1 MTADG
6 ESRYSPFFVAAR
18 AAKNGSMTA
27 RQGKIAV
34 AATVVILSA
43 LLLRQAIVDGAWSG
57 FWVTEIQV
65 LVAMSI
71 SWWVLTKH

>member
-1 MTADG
+1 MT
-6 ESRYSPFFVAAR
+6 
-18 AAKNGSMTA
+18 T

-34 AATVVILSA
+34 AATVMILTG
-43 LLLRQAIVDGAWSG
+43 LLLRQAIVDGVWSG
-57 FWVTEIQV
+57 FWVTEVQV